1 MGAAWFIFA
10 LGLWAIAIIIM
21 GWEEVH
27 GDD

>member
-10 LGLWAIAIIIM
+10 LGLWAVAIIVL
-21 GWEEVH
+21 WEEVH